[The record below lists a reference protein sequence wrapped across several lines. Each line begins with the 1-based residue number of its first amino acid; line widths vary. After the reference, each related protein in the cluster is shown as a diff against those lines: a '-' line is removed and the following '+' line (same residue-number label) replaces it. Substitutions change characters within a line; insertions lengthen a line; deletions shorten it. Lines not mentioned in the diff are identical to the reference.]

1 PELIP
6 SEYYFSSE
14 LTPIDEVQFPLNTMH
29 QGKNY
34 NKIEFNQP
42 SLDSSYIYIYMNESR
57 FGYRSL
63 FKLVIGKA
71 NSNEKM
77 ILYVRKSSIVL
88 GGETIRFFDI
98 EFNEGIYFFDECI
111 THKKYHSIIREI
123 KPSELNS
130 EFGYE
135 INFLKE
141 HKISEKELNEIL
153 IESECNE

>member
-1 PELIP
+1 MKTIYFITIFFFNFFFIYGQHPRIKFAINKSDLSENPELIP

-77 ILYVRKSSIVL
+77 ILY
-88 GGETIRFFDI
+88 
-98 EFNEGIYFFDECI
+98 
-111 THKKYHSIIREI
+111 
-123 KPSELNS
+123 
-130 EFGYE
+130 
-135 INFLKE
+135 
-141 HKISEKELNEIL
+141 
-153 IESECNE
+153 